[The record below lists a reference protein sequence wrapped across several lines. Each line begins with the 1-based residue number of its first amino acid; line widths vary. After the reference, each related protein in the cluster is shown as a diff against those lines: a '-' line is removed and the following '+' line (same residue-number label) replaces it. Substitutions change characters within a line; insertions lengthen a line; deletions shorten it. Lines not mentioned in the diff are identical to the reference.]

1 MFVQVKNDKARRFLN
16 QMRHKNGV
24 LFEQTFPK
32 ADRGALR
39 LLKKMLE
46 FDPSARPTAEEA
58 LADPYFSGLASPA
71 REPTS
76 SPISKLAFDF
86 ERRKLAVDEVRELIY
101 RSEPL

>member
-1 MFVQVKNDKARRFLN
+1 
-16 QMRHKNGV
+16 MRHKNGV